1 MSIQTDPEA
10 IREFAE
16 ELTTMIIFLNGR
28 LADLSSNIARLGR
41 SWQDEQYVQF
51 KMDADRTSA
60 KLAAYLDD
68 LKMIRTQIQADL
80 EAAQAYQRSG
90 GSL

>member
-16 ELTTMIIFLNGR
+16 ELTAMIIFLNGR

-51 KMDADRTSA
+51 KMDSDRTSA
-60 KLAAYLDD
+60 KLAAYLED
-68 LKMIRTQIQADL
+68 LIKIRTQIQGDL
-80 EAAQAYQRSG
+80 EAAEAYQRSG